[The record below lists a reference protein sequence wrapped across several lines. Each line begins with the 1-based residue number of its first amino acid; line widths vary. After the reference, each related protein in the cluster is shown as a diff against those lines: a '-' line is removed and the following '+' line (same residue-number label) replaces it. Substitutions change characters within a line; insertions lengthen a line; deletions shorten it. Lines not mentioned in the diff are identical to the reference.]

1 MAEVVGGLGF
11 STVFGFVASGARWR
25 GMGLLRVRAVLGGC
39 RRTLVL
45 SSGVLLFVR
54 SGGGGIGRVLCVHA
68 GGGVVGPT
76 LVVGSGGCLGQS
88 RCWKSHGSRAQ
99 VGMLA
104 GLLVRQGHCV
114 GVCPW
119 CFW

>member
-1 MAEVVGGLGF
+1 MWLKYLGTLLWPMAG
-11 STVFGFVASGARWR
+11 SRAS
-25 GMGLLRVRAVLGGC
+25 LPVRV
-39 RRTLVL
+39 
-45 SSGVLLFVR
+45 
-54 SGGGGIGRVLCVHA
+54 GRVLCVHA

-76 LVVGSGGCLGQS
+76 LVVGSGCCLGQS
-88 RCWKSHGSRAQ
+88 RCWKSPGSRAQ